1 MTLLYETQNDAAMVR
16 LTGVRLRQHGV
27 GARHVGCRMEAAR
40 RRSELP
46 ERTLNMRKLMAVSLF
61 LLLAACSAI
70 PHAGHIP
77 SYIGTASMLHCGGGL
92 LHQTQ
97 HRNSAGAHDAYGPAY
112 IYD

>member
-61 LLLAACSAI
+61 LLLAAGSAFA
-70 PHAGHIP
+70 HARHIP
-77 SYIGTASMLHCGGGL
+77 AYMRTVSMLHGGGAFMIN
-92 LHQTQ
+92 TAA
-97 HRNSAGAHDAYGPAY
+97 RERASVESAKV
-112 IYD
+112 